1 MKSRWWRSYAKQYWD
16 LAGGVS
22 VRTKI
27 FGIVLGSTILLSL
40 GFTIQVQNTQRN
52 LLEQKS
58 QEQGQ
63 SIARDVAAR
72 ATDLILVHDFYSL
85 HQLLA
90 ETQNNYQDVRYVF
103 ITDPEGEVLAHTFG
117 SGFPFDLASVNNV
130 LPDNF
135 HRTVKLSTDEGAVW
149 DVAVPIFEGKAGIV
163 RVGISDQ
170 SVQATMARL
179 TSQLLLTMLGVLAL
193 SLIAA
198 SFLTWILTR
207 PILDLVG
214 ATRSVARGDFSLR
227 VRRWANDEI
236 GDLAAAFNQMTIELG
251 KTDLIRN
258 EREQLR
264 RKLLEGIIDAQE
276 EERKRIARELHD
288 STSQSLT
295 SLMVSLRNAEI
306 ICDEPDLQVQVADM
320 RSVVR
325 NTLNEVH
332 NIAINLR
339 PEALDDLGLEA
350 ALTRFVKDWQRSNQ
364 IPTDLMIHLGEE
376 RLPESVEITLYR
388 IVQESLTNVSRHARA
403 SNVSVVIEKRAGD
416 IIAVIEDDGVGIS
429 GKHYQNNGHLGLIGI
444 EERAQLLGGQLTI
457 ETDLNKGTSVFVSIP
472 LKIRETIT

>member
-1 MKSRWWRSYAKQYWD
+1 MKSRWWRSYAKQFWD

-40 GFTIQVQNTQRN
+40 GFAVQVQTTQRD

-58 QEQGQ
+58 QEQGL

-72 ATDLILVHDFYSL
+72 ATDLILVHDIYSL
-85 HQLLA
+85 HQLLH

-103 ITDPEGEVLAHTFG
+103 ITDPQGEILAHTFG
-117 SGFPFDLASVNNV
+117 SGFPLDLVTVNNV
-130 LPDNF
+130 FPGDF
-135 HRTVKLSTDEGAVW
+135 QRTVELSTDEGAVW
-149 DVAVPIFEGKAGIV
+149 DVAVPILDGKAGIV
-163 RVGISDQ
+163 RAGISDR

-179 TSQLLLTMLGVLAL
+179 TSQLLLTMIGVLAL

-214 ATRSVARGDFSLR
+214 ATQAVAHGDFSLR

-236 GDLAAAFNQMTIELG
+236 GDLAEAFNQMTFELG
-251 KTDLIRN
+251 KTDRIRN
-258 EREQLR
+258 EQKQLR
-264 RKLLEGIIDAQE
+264 LRLLEGIIQAQE

-295 SLMVSLRNAEI
+295 SLMVSLRNAEN
-306 ICDEPDLQVQVADM
+306 ICDKPELQDQVADM
-320 RSVVR
+320 RSVVSK
-325 NTLNEVH
+325 TLNEVH
-332 NIAINLR
+332 TIAINLR
-339 PEALDDLGLEA
+339 PATLDDLGLEA
-350 ALTRFVKDWQRSNQ
+350 ALIRFVGDWQKSNQ
-364 IPTDLMIHLGEE
+364 IPTDLMIHLGKE

-388 IVQESLTNVSRHARA
+388 IVQESLTNVSRHANA

-416 IIAVIEDDGVGIS
+416 IVAVIEDNGVGIS
-429 GKHYQNNGHLGLIGI
+429 GNHYRNNGHLGLIGI
-444 EERAQLLGGQLTI
+444 EERAHLLGGQMTI
-457 ETDLNKGTSVFVSIP
+457 ETDTNKGTSLFISIP
-472 LKIRETIT
+472 LRIKEPIS